1 MKRDSSLRESKLKRD
16 LSESVISAGDA
27 GDKKEKKIKTKDKDR
42 KSKRLEAAAVEQIA
56 EE

>member
-27 GDKKEKKIKTKDKDR
+27 GDKKEKKSKTKDKDR